1 MVKAGSALLDITR
14 TPAFELS
21 ETPDEKFVPPN
32 DSIALAISGADIFS
46 VLLVSRER
54 VNFAGPARLLGSVSD
69 PFRIINSTASNG
81 RLGRSATI
89 TRRPLSSFVSL
100 GRVKLPS
107 WGGAGDGGVSTPP
120 MAKECCPSAK
130 QNRASNR

>member
-1 MVKAGSALLDITR
+1 MKAGCKATSAKIVKASSALLDITI

-21 ETPDEKFVPPN
+21 ETPDEKIVPPN

-46 VLLVSRER
+46 VPLVSKEP
-54 VNFAGPARLLGSVSD
+54 VKLAVPARSLGSASD

-89 TRRPLSSFVSL
+89 TRRPLASSASL
-100 GRVKLPS
+100 GRVKLPGC
-107 WGGAGDGGVSTPP
+107 GGAGDGAVSTPP
-120 MAKECCPSAK
+120 MAK
-130 QNRASNR
+130 Q

>member
-21 ETPDEKFVPPN
+21 ETPDEKIVPPN

-46 VLLVSRER
+46 VPLVSNEP
-54 VNFAGPARLLGSVSD
+54 VKLAVPARLLGSASD

-89 TRRPLSSFVSL
+89 TRRPFSSF
-100 GRVKLPS
+100 
-107 WGGAGDGGVSTPP
+107 
-120 MAKECCPSAK
+120 
-130 QNRASNR
+130 ASFG